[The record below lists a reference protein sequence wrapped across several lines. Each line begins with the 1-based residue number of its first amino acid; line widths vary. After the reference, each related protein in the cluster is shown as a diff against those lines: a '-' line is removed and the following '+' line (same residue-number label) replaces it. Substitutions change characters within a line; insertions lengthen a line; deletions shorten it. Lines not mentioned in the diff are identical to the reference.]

1 MRRALALFSL
11 VLAALAVATAPAGAA
26 KPRHGLGF
34 ELHAG
39 GFWITAKS
47 PLGSERVRL
56 MLDRH
61 GEVAYYWA
69 PARVGADS
77 VRVRFGRLGT
87 LAFRFTPDLSE
98 GQLGCGGRH
107 DGSQQGTFRGALVF
121 HGENDYAHVDAR
133 RARGYMQTRP
143 TDCAGGRRPT
153 GGDGEVRRAGARRD
167 AGPTAAAPTQRRT
180 GAGRDPA
187 ASASAAPVA
196 ETGAFIEATTAN
208 VLPADVF
215 YSFLDQ
221 GPKGVRVVFG
231 ALREERREG
240 MRIERGAQIYGGA
253 SGFQWNLG
261 TGTALLEPPAPF
273 EGRGFYK
280 REEHRKASWTGSL
293 RVPVLGA
300 KRPMRLA
307 GPTFTARLGAD
318 S

>member
-1 MRRALALFSL
+1 MRRALALLSL
-11 VLAALAVATAPAGAA
+11 VLAALAVAAAPAGAA
-26 KPRHGLGF
+26 QSRHGLGF
-34 ELHAG
+34 ELHDD
-39 GFWITAKS
+39 GFWVTATS
-47 PLGSERVRL
+47 PLGSGRVRL

-69 PARVGADS
+69 PAHIGAGA

-87 LAFRFTPDLSE
+87 LAFRFTPDRRE
-98 GQLGCGGRH
+98 GPLGCGGRH
-107 DGSQQGTFRGALVF
+107 DGSQRGTFSGTLVF
-121 HGENDYAHVDAR
+121 HGENDYADVDAH
-133 RARGYMQTRP
+133 RARGYLQTRP
-143 TDCAGGRRPT
+143 TACAGGRRT
-153 GGDGEVRRAGARRD
+153 GAGEGEVRRA
-167 AGPTAAAPTQRRT
+167 T
-180 GAGRDPA
+180 
-187 ASASAAPVA
+187 ASAAPVA
-196 ETGAFIEATTAN
+196 ETGAFVEATTASA
-208 VLPADVF
+208 LPADVF

-253 SGFQWNLG
+253 AGFQWDLG

-273 EGRGFYK
+273 EGRAVYK
-280 REEHRKASWTGSL
+280 RETHGKASWAGSL

-318 S
+318 A

>member
-1 MRRALALFSL
+1 VVKIQGMRRALALLSV
-11 VLAALAVATAPAGAA
+11 VLAALAVAAAPAGAA
-26 KPRHGLGF
+26 QPRHGLGF
-34 ELHAG
+34 ELHDD
-39 GFWITAKS
+39 GFWVTAMS

-69 PARVGADS
+69 PARIGADS

-87 LAFRFTPDLSE
+87 LAFRFTPDRRE
-98 GQLGCGGRH
+98 GPLGCGGRH
-107 DGSQQGTFRGALVF
+107 DGSQRGTFTGALVF
-121 HGENDYAHVDAR
+121 HGENDYADVDAQ

-143 TDCAGGRRPT
+143 TECAGAGRT
-153 GGDGEVRRAGARRD
+153 GPGEGEVRKA
-167 AGPTAAAPTQRRT
+167 T
-180 GAGRDPA
+180 
-187 ASASAAPVA
+187 ASAAPVA
-196 ETGAFIEATTAN
+196 ETGAYIEATSAS

-215 YSFLDQ
+215 YSFLDH

-253 SGFQWNLG
+253 AGFQWDLG

-273 EGRGFYK
+273 EGRAVYRRGA
-280 REEHRKASWTGSL
+280 HGKASWTGSL

-300 KRPMRLA
+300 PRPMRLA

-318 S
+318 A

>member
-1 MRRALALFSL
+1 MRRALTLFSV
-11 VLAALAVATAPAGAA
+11 VLAALAVAVAPAGAA

-69 PARVGADS
+69 PARLGADS
-77 VRVRFGRLGT
+77 VRVRFGRLGA
-87 LAFRFTPDLSE
+87 LAFHFTPDRGE
-98 GQLGCGGRH
+98 GPLGCGGRQ

-121 HGENDYAHVDAR
+121 RGENDYADIDAR
-133 RARGYMQTRP
+133 RARGFMQTRP
-143 TDCAGGRRPT
+143 TECAGGRSTTAGER
-153 GGDGEVRRAGARRD
+153 EVRGARAKAGRALAEPAARRAPAGA
-167 AGPTAAAPTQRRT
+167 GPI
-180 GAGRDPA
+180 

-215 YSFLDQ
+215 YSFLDH

-253 SGFQWNLG
+253 AGFQWNLG

-280 REEHRKASWTGSL
+280 DEEHGRASWTGSL

-300 KRPMRLA
+300 PRPMRLT
-307 GPTFTARLGAD
+307 GPAFTARLGAD